1 MKRTLLLSAL
11 VLFPASFVQGG
22 EKPQTGTI
30 ISETSVDCGSKTD
43 KHKKSTDLLC
53 QEYVVRTTT
62 TDYHVR
68 QPKPS
73 NQALIPVNTS
83 VEFTLSKDKMKFK
96 ANGKSYDYLVVS
108 ESAAGA
114 TKP

>member
-1 MKRTLLLSAL
+1 MKRTLLLLAAAL
-11 VLFPASFVQGG
+11 LAASLIQAG

-30 ISETSVDCGSKTD
+30 VSESSVDCGSKTD
-43 KHKKSTDLLC
+43 KHKKSTPLLC
-53 QEYVVRTTT
+53 QEYVVRTTN

-73 NQALIPVNTS
+73 GQALIPVNTS

-96 ANGKSYDYLVVS
+96 ANGKSYDYVIVS